1 MGPNN
6 KATPNLESTHFQER
20 IQLTKVFIILDDLD
34 DVISQLN
41 ELLPKEY
48 KFGAGSR
55 IIITTRDAHLLRSRK
70 DIIIYEVKRLNDL
83 EALNLF
89 RLHAFGEN
97 SDLEGYETL
106 SKKQKR
112 LKKGFTAIQDV
123 FLDIA
128 CLFDDGVER
137 VFVESITHHHGATK
151 RISDL
156 IDKCLI
162 IDDGN
167 RLSMHSLIRQLGQ
180 AVVCDE
186 SKNLEIVAGYGKLRM
201 IVIPENLVELVMRKS
216 QLVKLYWNEDQPIEK
231 LKKIDLIH
239 SQDLIQIPNLCGAVN
254 LQSINLRGCKSL
266 RWIQVPSYFKD
277 LNKLQHL
284 DLGNYKNLRDG
295 IENLPL
301 TIKELRLYGTAI
313 KVLPSSFGCLLDL
326 EGLDLSHCKNL
337 KDGIENLPSNIRELG
352 LYGTAIEVLPSSFR
366 CLLDLKVLDLSA
378 CKNLKDGIE
387 NLRLNTKELRVSGI
401 AIEVL
406 PSTFGHLLDLKV
418 LDLTQCKNLK
428 DGIENLPLNIRE
440 LRLSGTAIEV
450 LPSTFGRL
458 LDLANLHLSQCKN
471 LKNGIV
477 NLPLNIS
484 ELRLCGTAVEVL
496 PSSFGRLLD
505 LTNLYLRDCRNLED
519 VQNISMCIIQLHL
532 SGTAIK
538 TLPASIWMMSR
549 LKRLFLWDCLNLEK
563 IPEIQYDCL
572 SPLETLKINGCLRLI
587 SLETISSWRDPIEPD
602 LGEERCIYNYDPQYQ
617 LIGSISVSY
626 YFENCLKL
634 DQHTLK
640 NIITERLRRT
650 IFYVKDITYLEA
662 LYPGNEIPE
671 WFSHQTDDGNSS
683 IHIQLPPNWFHIRDP
698 RFRFFKD
705 AISGYHLSRSR
716 LHEGAFGTKWSSFC
730 SNVTEASCRVFIQG
744 KGVINQ
750 EIKKCGLELFNKWD
764 ASKN

>member
-1 MGPNN
+1 MS
-6 KATPNLESTHFQER
+6 NLRLRRMHG
-20 IQLTKVFIILDDLD
+20 DD
-34 DVISQLN
+34 
-41 ELLPKEY
+41 
-48 KFGAGSR
+48 R
-55 IIITTRDAHLLRSRK
+55 
-70 DIIIYEVKRLNDL
+70 
-83 EALNLF
+83 
-89 RLHAFGEN
+89 
-97 SDLEGYETL
+97 
-106 SKKQKR
+106 
-112 LKKGFTAIQDV
+112 
-123 FLDIA
+123 
-128 CLFDDGVER
+128 FD
-137 VFVESITHHHGATK
+137 
-151 RISDL
+151 
-156 IDKCLI
+156 
-162 IDDGN
+162 N
-167 RLSMHSLIRQLGQ
+167 R
-180 AVVCDE
+180 
-186 SKNLEIVAGYGKLRM
+186 GKLYQRSCCWDFKKKEC
-201 IVIPENLVELVMRKS
+201 PENLVELVMRKS

-239 SQDLIQIPNLCGAVN
+239 SQDLIQIPNLCGAEN

-266 RWIQVPSYFKD
+266 SWIQVPSYFKD

-284 DLGNYKNLRDG
+284 DLGNCKNLRDG
-295 IENLPL
+295 IENIPL

-313 KVLPSSFGCLLDL
+313 EVLPSSFGCLLDL

-387 NLRLNTKELRVSGI
+387 NLPLNIKELRVSGI

-471 LKNGIV
+471 LKNEIV

-505 LTNLYLRDCRNLED
+505 LTNLDLRDCRNLED

-572 SPLETLKINGCLRLI
+572 SPLETLKINGCLRLKSI
-587 SLETISSWRDPIEPD
+587 PELPSCLKTLDARNCTSLETISSWRDPIEPD

-640 NIITERLRRT
+640 NIIAESLHRR
-650 IFYVKDITYLEA
+650 IFYVQDITYLEA

-698 RFRFFKD
+698 RFRFVCCVFFLLNGSGPYINISFQFNFKTKMN
-705 AISGYHLSRSR
+705 SGHTLSVYNS
-716 LHEGAFGTKWSSFC
+716 LKMPLVDTIYPDHVFMKYQTIDLEGAFGTKWSSVC

-744 KGVINQ
+744 KGVINR